1 MWNEMCDNLHISRS
15 MSERLRYENT
25 TLNGNTYKVLNG
37 FHYISRTFW
46 LREEV
51 QNKKVFLSTE
61 DGNTRN
67 EDLIYDAYTERII
80 DDQEIYDEETRLSKY
95 GEIVEDLYA

>member
-15 MSERLRYENT
+15 MSERLKYEN
-25 TLNGNTYKVLNG
+25 
-37 FHYISRTFW
+37 
-46 LREEV
+46 
-51 QNKKVFLSTE
+51 
-61 DGNTRN
+61 D

-80 DDQEIYDEETRLSKY
+80 DDQEIYDAEIRLSKY

>member
-15 MSERLRYENT
+15 MSERLRYEN
-25 TLNGNTYKVLNG
+25 
-37 FHYISRTFW
+37 
-46 LREEV
+46 
-51 QNKKVFLSTE
+51 
-61 DGNTRN
+61 DD
-67 EDLIYDAYTERII
+67 DLIYDAYTERII

>member
-15 MSERLRYENT
+15 MFERLKYEN
-25 TLNGNTYKVLNG
+25 N
-37 FHYISRTFW
+37 
-46 LREEV
+46 
-51 QNKKVFLSTE
+51 
-61 DGNTRN
+61 D
-67 EDLIYDAYTERII
+67 DLIYDTYTERII